1 MNKWLEMM
9 LWGLLGVALVWA
21 GRLLSEW
28 MFGGDKLVA
37 ESITT
42 GLFVGI
48 VLWGLFRTG
57 VIGKNRGAE
66 KAKG

>member
-1 MNKWLEMM
+1 MNKWVEML

-21 GRLLSEW
+21 GRLVSGW
-28 MFGGDKLVA
+28 IFGGDKIIA

-48 VLWGLFRTG
+48 VLWVLFRTG
-57 VIGKNRGAE
+57 VIGKNRSAE
-66 KAKG
+66 NARG